1 MNILGNNSSKLN
13 NVIFENRN
21 KDYGAYEIR
30 ESYTD
35 SLKKSLLCLGSLVS
49 LLFGSVFI
57 YNKVNAIPSEE
68 TAIVFNDP
76 ILEPLEYVTTVNNIP
91 LPELMQN
98 TAMATT
104 APEGGMAV
112 RIVDDVTTATVT
124 TNVDNPVSGV
134 GSQTATGTASTGSET
149 STATVANIVIAT
161 TASVSAEPVIFAE
174 EPPEFEGGMEG
185 LIATIGKNIVYP
197 ELAKEAGVQGVVYV
211 SFVVNETGKVEAA
224 KVLKG
229 IGLGCDEEV
238 VRVLN
243 KLPKWKKP
251 GKNAGHPVKV
261 RFNIPVAF
269 KLK

>member
-13 NVIFENRN
+13 SVIFENRN

-35 SLKKSLLCLGSLVS
+35 SLKKSLLCLGSLVL

-57 YNKVNAIPSEE
+57 YNKVNASASEE
-68 TAIVFNDP
+68 KVIAFNDP
-76 ILEPLEYVTTVNNIP
+76 TIEPIEYVTTVDNTP
-91 LPELMQN
+91 LPEPVQN
-98 TAMATT
+98 TAVAAT
-104 APEGGMAV
+104 APEGGMAA
-112 RIVDDVTTATVT
+112 RITDDAPTATVT
-124 TNVDNPVSGV
+124 AIDNPVSGV
-134 GSQTATGTASTGSET
+134 GSQTATGTAPIGSET
-149 STATVANIVIAT
+149 STATAVNIVIAAT
-161 TASVSAEPVIFAE
+161 PSVSAEPVIFAE
-174 EPPEFEGGMEG
+174 EPPEFEGGMDG
-185 LIATIGKNIVYP
+185 LIAAIGRNIVYP

-211 SFVVNETGKVEAA
+211 SFVVNEVGKVESA

-251 GKNAGHPVKV
+251 GKNAGHAVKV